1 MLYIVSSLL
10 LFSLLLSDV
19 SAFLRINS
27 RHESLSSSSIVATAV
42 QKLHY
47 GHYGYNHFLRDPSE
61 RKSIMYR
68 LIIGKQT
75 TTQLWAKIDSKSSSG
90 SSSDGPRKPKPPKD
104 DVVQVNGRVVESLPN
119 AMFRVEI
126 EPSKQLVLATI
137 SGKIRKN
144 FVRILVGDSVVV
156 ELSAY
161 DLTKGRIT
169 FRNK

>member
-1 MLYIVSSLL
+1 MLYIVASLL
-10 LFSLLLSDV
+10 LCSLLLNDV

-27 RHESLSSSSIVATAV
+27 NSRHVSGSSSTSAAI

-47 GHYGYNHFLRDPSE
+47 GYKQQHYGKGLAE
-61 RKSIMYR
+61 RKIITDR
-68 LIIGKQT
+68 LLVGKQ
-75 TTQLWAKIDSKSSSG
+75 TTQLWAKSDSK